1 MCPDGETLSAYLD
14 GEIPVRFESRLDE
27 HVQGCADCRTKLS
40 RLQSVTDVLR
50 ATGMDHEDVAQ
61 RQSRVYNRIAAA
73 KVGRSR
79 PDIWRRKL
87 IVPIPAAAA
96 AVVVALFFGMGAMY
110 LITQGRDSGQ
120 TVATSTSIESG
131 VSVDDL
137 EALLAQLGGSTDV
150 RHEVTLELP
159 RESRFSIH
167 GEPML
172 LKTAGTR

>member
-14 GEIPVRFESRLDE
+14 GEIPVRFQGRLDE
-27 HVQGCADCRTKLS
+27 HVQGCATCRTKLTK
-40 RLQSVTDVLR
+40 LQSVTAVL
-50 ATGMDHEDVAQ
+50 HAQ
-61 RQSRVYNRIAAA
+61 EISDEELANRQRRVYNRIAAA
-73 KVGRSR
+73 RIRRSR
-79 PDIWRRKL
+79 QDIWRRKL

-96 AVVVALFFGMGAMY
+96 AVVIALFFGMGAMY
-110 LITQGRDSGQ
+110 LITQGQESAPA
-120 TVATSTSIESG
+120 VAMSTSIESG

-137 EALLAQLGGSTDV
+137 EALLAQLGGSTDI

-172 LKTAGTR
+172 MKAVNTR